1 MKRNG
6 TVVQLGAVFEPMQ
19 VSMRPDLETKSSF
32 RIWKQNQVSGSGN
45 KIKFPDLETK
55 SSFPALLLKQNQV
68 SDIYIH
74 KKFRSY
80 DPSNTKRIDPICV
93 GRFCMYDIMK

>member
-32 RIWKQNQVSGSGN
+32 RIWKQIKFPALEKNQVSGS
-45 KIKFPDLETK
+45 
-55 SSFPALLLKQNQV
+55 
-68 SDIYIH
+68 
-74 KKFRSY
+74 
-80 DPSNTKRIDPICV
+80 
-93 GRFCMYDIMK
+93 